1 MRFSLLLSRTVLLL
15 YTLTKHDENRPFLLP
30 SRFDALLQFLEL
42 PPPAAYRAVFAVLPA
57 VEVFAARS
65 LEELRCLCF
74 T

>member
-1 MRFSLLLSRTVLLL
+1 MRFSLLLSHSVLLL

-42 PPPAAYRAVFAVLPA
+42 PPPAAYRTVFAALPA